1 MTQLPPPATPLVAPH
16 GGMDQRWYEKLLG
29 AFSSLASTATGLAGL
44 GTAAAK
50 NVGTSGGTVPLLD
63 TANDWS
69 KQQTFPIQTL
79 TEAEAVSGWDL
90 ETKQTATL
98 TMTSSFM
105 LGNALNAKPGTTY
118 QLVVIAGA
126 FVLTFDTMYKFPA
139 NGAVITTAGDCLF
152 SLFCPAADVLWCVG
166 VKEFA

>member
-1 MTQLPPPATPLVAPH
+1 MTIPPISTPIKALQNDGVNQVWHRFFSNLDGSAKASRD
-16 GGMDQRWYEKLLG
+16 GLG
-29 AFSSLASTATGLAGL
+29 GL
-44 GTAAAK
+44 GTAAAEDI
-50 NVGTSGGTVPLLD
+50 GTSGETVPLLS